1 MAAPVEHVP
10 HVFSINRVEQ
20 LLELLSRNAD
30 EEGWTNV
37 ELSINSLYQRAYP
50 LVTYVAM
57 RVRFLK
63 VGSCTYAFDETVID
77 GHISLGRFV
86 IKNAGQFA
94 RQYRRAFDTLGRS
107 GSLSVKIRQNL
118 LVPCL
123 PENYVVFT
131 FHVGSPGCLTMMR
144 LEQMISA
151 GQAYEPDCQR
161 RSISPP
167 GPVFHLSVRQ

>member
-1 MAAPVEHVP
+1 MATPVEHVP

-37 ELSINSLYQRAYP
+37 ELSINSLYQRPYP

-94 RQYRRAFDTLGRS
+94 RQYRRAFDALCRS
-107 GSLSVKIRQNL
+107 GSLLVKIRQNL
-118 LVPCL
+118 EIPVHPA
-123 PENYVVFT
+123 NYVVFT
-131 FHVGSPGCLTMMR
+131 FQPSTFGDTICDPDSHGSL
-144 LEQMISA
+144 A
-151 GQAYEPDCQR
+151 
-161 RSISPP
+161 
-167 GPVFHLSVRQ
+167 